1 MREDND
7 SPHWVFMVQVGQ
19 QFLKTIFVLVL
30 CGGPGTWCLFLA
42 ALWYWESRDFN
53 TSESGRLAARRCVTQ
68 MGRNGLFTRDEGL
81 KGISVLCENVN
92 ENIMCK

>member
-1 MREDND
+1 MNPEI
-7 SPHWVFMVQVGQ
+7 SIPVS
-19 QFLKTIFVLVL
+19 
-30 CGGPGTWCLFLA
+30 LA
-42 ALWYWESRDFN
+42 A
-53 TSESGRLAARRCVTQ
+53 GRCVTQ